1 MMRARP
7 SLKEAADT
15 LCVCGDYAE
24 DDWRRY
30 HVDISAKRRH
40 KIALRNVR
48 RVLEKRGMCT
58 KCSCAP
64 DQVLKDTYLN
74 LIKGETAATI
84 SLASLK
90 RSAAKLIESENT
102 TSEYLDDCSFHLYVL
117 NAETDIPNKMYGCLL
132 TTYFEENVDRCSICD
147 RLAADQRACAQCEEK
162 NLYRRRPSVLCH
174 ECFENRN
181 ACPSCTDTEYR
192 WDYDSDEDDVET
204 PDVAVD
210 YQMTNLKEDVIQFVE
225 KWLPRFDHVLCC
237 ATFDDDDNPVRWW
250 TCRVDYSHDW
260 TYHTAELSVKSAV

>member
-1 MMRARP
+1 MRARP

-30 HVDISAKRRH
+30 HAEKAARRRH

-90 RSAAKLIESENT
+90 RSSTKRRKAEKPT
-102 TSEYLDDCSFHLYVL
+102 LDSLMGRSFFLYVL
-117 NAETDIPNKMYGCLL
+117 EDEHDIPNRYHGCLFP
-132 TTYFEENVDRCSICD
+132 TYFEENVDRCSICD
-147 RLAADQRACAQCEEK
+147 RLTADQRTCTHCEEK
-162 NLYRRRPSVLCH
+162 NLFYRRPSVLCG
-174 ECFENRN
+174 ECFDRTRICRFCE
-181 ACPSCTDTEYR
+181 SDIEYS
-192 WDYDSDEDDVET
+192 DYDSDEDHVET
-204 PDVAVD
+204 PDAAVD
-210 YQMTNLKEDVIQFVE
+210 YKMPNLDDVTAFVY
-225 KWLPRFDHVLCC
+225 KWFHDFKHVICC
-237 ATFDDDDNPVRWW
+237 ATFDNGKPVRWW
-250 TCRVDYSHDW
+250 TCRPFSEEW
-260 TYHTAELSVKSAV
+260 TYHTAEVSVKSAV